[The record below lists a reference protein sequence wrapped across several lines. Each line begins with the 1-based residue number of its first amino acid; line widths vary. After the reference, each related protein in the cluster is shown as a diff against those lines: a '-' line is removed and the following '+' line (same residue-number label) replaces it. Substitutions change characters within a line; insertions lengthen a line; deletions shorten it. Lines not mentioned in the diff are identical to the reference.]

1 MIIAQLHPTRKVVTL
16 LLIAEILQAPLVA
29 FISTVVQSKLLS
41 HPVLYQRPITPPF
54 LSLHL
59 LNFQTLTTL
68 VDLGVNMLALY
79 LCIQASVATF
89 ALLDGVSGTRMI
101 LEQATLSLLN
111 TIMEEVV
118 PGLLRV
124 LHLLLS

>member
-1 MIIAQLHPTRKVVTL
+1 LIIAQLHPIRKVVTL

-29 FISTVVQSKLLS
+29 FISTVVQSKLPS
-41 HPVLYQRPITPPF
+41 HQVLYQRPMTPPF

-59 LNFQTLTTL
+59 LNFQIRTTL

-79 LCIQASVATF
+79 LCIQASVTTF

-101 LEQATLSLLN
+101 LEQVTSSLLN
-111 TIMEEVV
+111 TTMEEVA